1 MKKNNQLVD
10 EQSPI
15 EFDVSPVNLNGK
27 LTYRVFAKS
36 GDIIVHSDT
45 FNIADAERRQKFTR
59 RLGEREKKKNIEF
72 DADGCDQAILDLAY
86 QSVLDLDTQGS
97 GDQSGGQESV
107 DPAEVLTAF
116 SIDLLGEQEDQ
127 SIVLWCRS
135 TRKRFVVKNPGRW
148 FPQEMRQALGATGDN
163 LLWTIPDT
171 PPPEG
176 KYIPFDLQRA
186 VALAASAAPR
196 ISSGR
201 LIGQGIWRKD
211 GEFLVVNGANARVF
225 RQGSFLRVSQPRFK
239 NEIIDFNDAKAWTD
253 QQLLL
258 KNTKAMTAK
267 KAKAIVRRTERLLRQ
282 WNWIHK
288 WDHRIV
294 SLLIPATFIQSCWS
308 WRPLASIIGASD
320 TGKTTLLGD
329 VLLPLF
335 GKWTVFAD
343 RSSEAGLRQ
352 AIRHNAAPV
361 MIDEFDKYKQRQQ
374 VLELFRT
381 SSRGGKIL
389 KGTANQEGQEFG
401 LKHLA
406 WFAAIESGDIW
417 GQDRNRFI
425 RLELR
430 PPENR
435 GCLSLPSNEELSELR
450 QELIAVALWAAPAV
464 TKLADT
470 IKGTQVDGV
479 HGRLVESFSVPAAM
493 DAVVGF
499 GHDAPAK
506 EGIAALRVFLKN
518 RVSLEEQGEAD
529 EIRLLRDILA
539 ANIRVQLR
547 IEDRTESATRTIGQI
562 LEGWFPFIPDRDR
575 YLAPDLEAKGVK
587 IVEPRSG
594 VGSLLFIAHEMV
606 REKLLGGTRWQQ
618 TRIDQILKRL
628 PDAERTQQRCAGQ
641 RTRGISL
648 PWPCCLESIDGG
660 DNDQDNATP

>member
-27 LTYRVFAKS
+27 LTYRIFAKS
-36 GDIIVHSDT
+36 GDIIVHNDT

-59 RLGEREKKKNIEF
+59 RLGERAKKKNIEF

-86 QSVLDLDTQGS
+86 QSALDLDTQG
-97 GDQSGGQESV
+97 GDQSGERESV

-176 KYIPFDLQRA
+176 KYTPFDLQRA

-201 LIGQGIWRKD
+201 LIGQGIWQKD
-211 GEFLVVNGANARVF
+211 GEFLVVNGAKAHVF

-239 NEIIDFNDAKAWTD
+239 NEIIDFSDSKAWTD

-258 KNTKAMTAK
+258 KNTKEMTAK
-267 KAKAIVRRTERLLRQ
+267 KAKSIMRQIEQLLSQ
-282 WNWIHK
+282 WNWTHK
-288 WDHRIV
+288 WDHRIAA
-294 SLLIPATFIQSCWS
+294 SLIPATFIQSCWS
-308 WRPLASIIGASD
+308 WRPLVSIIGASD

-352 AIRHNAAPV
+352 AIRHNTAPV

-389 KGTANQEGQEFG
+389 RGTANQEGQEFG
-401 LKHLA
+401 VKHLA

-425 RLELR
+425 RLELL

-435 GCLSLPSNEELSELR
+435 GCLVLPSNKELSDLR
-450 QELIAVALWAAPAV
+450 QELIAVALWAAPVV

-493 DAVVGF
+493 DAVVRF
-499 GHDAPAK
+499 GHGVPEKNATN
-506 EGIAALRVFLKN
+506 ALRAFLKN
-518 RVSLEEQGEAD
+518 RASLEEQGEPD
-529 EIRLLRDILA
+529 EVRLLRDILA
-539 ANIRVQLR
+539 ATIRVQLR
-547 IEDRTESATRTIGQI
+547 EKDRTELATRTISQI
-562 LEGWFPFIPDRDR
+562 LEGWTPFVPDAEQH
-575 YLAPDLEAKGVK
+575 LVLELEARGVR
-587 IVEPRSG
+587 IVQLRDG
-594 VGSLLFIAHEMV
+594 AGSSLFLVSEMV
-606 REKLLGGTRWQQ
+606 REKLLHGSRWQQ

-628 PDAERTQQRCAGQ
+628 PGAQSTQQRCAGQ
-641 RTRGISL
+641 RPWGISL
-648 PWPCCLESIDGG
+648 PWPGCLESIDGE